1 MALAT
6 LDQLGKLF
14 HAVQLRLTVIVTV
27 NHLLSRF
34 PVNPIYSCGRTLDE
48 PGRRTWS

>member
-14 HAVQLRLTVIVTV
+14 HAVQFRLTVIVTV
-27 NHLLSRF
+27 NHRL
-34 PVNPIYSCGRTLDE
+34 PTIP
-48 PGRRTWS
+48 

>member
-14 HAVQLRLTVIVTV
+14 HAVQLKVRLTVIVTV
-27 NHLLSRF
+27 NHRVASHDSLSTQYIR
-34 PVNPIYSCGRTLDE
+34 VDE
-48 PGRRTWS
+48 PGRCTWS